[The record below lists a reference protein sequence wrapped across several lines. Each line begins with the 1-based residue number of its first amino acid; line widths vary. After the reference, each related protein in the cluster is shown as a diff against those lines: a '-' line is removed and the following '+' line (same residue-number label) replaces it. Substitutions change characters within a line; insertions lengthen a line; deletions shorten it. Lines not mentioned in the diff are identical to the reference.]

1 MNPAKRLWPCPFKIL
16 ELPEELINH
25 TLTYCGSRTLKQLRS
40 TCRKIARIASPLLF
54 SVVHIYPS
62 RRRIRNFIALAATEN
77 FCQMVKH
84 IVFYVQP
91 LGNAASEDLH
101 RVVRSFTNLESII
114 VTTRYRTWMSYYERV
129 EEYTSFNYL
138 LPVIK
143 KAAACQRL
151 QSLKINPGCDLF
163 WLQQSNEGYWPPV
176 SEEGV
181 KLRYQEMGVAF
192 ISLRRLEITELRN
205 EIYLVG
211 RVAIFIQ
218 QLRKLE
224 ELEISYDST
233 AMLVNRAYTLD
244 DDLPAQLQQKVS
256 CPGLWRLKLALP
268 TTQQS
273 LTVFLE
279 QFADSLQFLDIERV
293 LFTCCVGPWRNKGPD
308 EVFVAE
314 ISRRLSLCKSIKYE
328 I

>member
-1 MNPAKRLWPCPFKIL
+1 M
-16 ELPEELINH
+16 
-25 TLTYCGSRTLKQLRS
+25 
-40 TCRKIARIASPLLF
+40 
-54 SVVHIYPS
+54 
-62 RRRIRNFIALAATEN
+62 RNFIALAATEN
-77 FCQMVKH
+77 LCRMVKH
-84 IVFYVQP
+84 AVFYIQP
-91 LGNAASEDLH
+91 LGMISTISEDLH
-101 RVVRSFTNLESII
+101 RVVGSFTNLESIT
-114 VTTRYRTWMSYYERV
+114 VTTRYRIWTPYGEGVDEDTPFS
-129 EEYTSFNYL
+129 YL

-143 KAAACQRL
+143 KATACQRL
-151 QSLKINPGCDLF
+151 QSLKINPGCNLF
-163 WLQQSNEGYWPPV
+163 WLQQPNEDHWPPV

-205 EIYLVG
+205 EIYMVG

-224 ELEISYDST
+224 ELEISYDLT
-233 AMLVNRAYTLD
+233 AMLGNKAHMLD

-256 CPGLWRLKLALP
+256 YPRLWRLKLAVP

-279 QFADSLQFLDIERV
+279 QFADSLQFLDIARV
-293 LFTCCVGPWRNKGPD
+293 LFAYMEPWRYKRPD